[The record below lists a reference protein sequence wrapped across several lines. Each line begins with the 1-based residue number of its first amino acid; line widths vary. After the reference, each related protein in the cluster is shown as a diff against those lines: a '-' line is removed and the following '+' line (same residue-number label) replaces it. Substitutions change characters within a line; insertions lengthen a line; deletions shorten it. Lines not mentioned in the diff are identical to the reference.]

1 MTAKPTQQLEKW
13 YLREE
18 LPQIGRRD
26 LESIDYEIRTV
37 NFNAIIPVQKERVR
51 TNFLKQLERFN
62 NKTIEPI
69 VVDKYYR
76 IVNGHHRYSVYEIK
90 GINWVDVAYINKTL
104 EELMLQYGS

>member
-1 MTAKPTQQLEKW
+1 MILKATQQVKQW

-18 LPQIGRRD
+18 LPQIGKRD
-26 LESIDYEIRTV
+26 LESINYKIRTV
-37 NFNAIIPVQKERVR
+37 NFNAIVPTQKERIR

-76 IVNGHHRYSVYEIK
+76 IVNGHHRYSVYEVK
-90 GINWVDVAYINKTL
+90 GINWVKVAYINKTL
-104 EELMLQYGS
+104 EELMEQHGC